1 MSNKLFS
8 PIQLGHMKLKNRI
21 VMAPMTRSRAINNI
35 PNAIMAQY
43 YGERASAGLIVTEG
57 VAPSA
62 DGCGYARIP
71 GLWSEEQI
79 NGWKSVTDNVHNKG
93 GLIFAQIMHTG
104 RASHKANMANGTTIM
119 APSAVKLSGEIYTDT
134 NGLMAY
140 ETPKAMTLQ
149 DIEQTQKD
157 YVQASINA
165 IKAGF
170 DGVEIH
176 GANGYLIDQFLNVAS
191 NQRTDHYGGAFEN
204 RNRFLTELLEQIV
217 IAIGADKVGLRIS
230 PFGVFNDM
238 GTSDDIHE
246 QYTALAKTSN
256 RLNLAYIHMVDLES
270 MGASHI
276 PASIKQQ
283 IRSTFN
289 GSYIL
294 SGGYDKNSAEK
305 DLELNQGELVAF
317 GRPFISNSNLVERL
331 EQGIEL
337 TPLNPDTFYTP
348 GEEGYLGY

>member
-8 PIQLGHMKLKNRI
+8 PINIGQMELKNRV

-43 YGERASAGLIVTEG
+43 YGERASAGLIITEG
-57 VAPSA
+57 IAPSPN
-62 DGCGYARIP
+62 GCGYARIP

-79 NGWKSVTDNVHNKG
+79 EGWKSVTDKVHQEG
-93 GLIFAQIMHTG
+93 GLVFAQIMHTG
-104 RASHKANMANGTTIM
+104 RVSNKENMSENAIVL
-119 APSAVKLSGEIYTDT
+119 APSAIKLSGEIYTDSK
-134 NGLMAY
+134 GLLPY
-140 ETPKAMTLQ
+140 EEPKAMTL
-149 DIEQTQKD
+149 DELKQTQQE

-176 GANGYLIDQFLNVAS
+176 GANGYLVDQFLNTAS
-191 NQRTDHYGGAFEN
+191 NQRTDDYGGNFEN
-204 RNRFLTELLEQIV
+204 RNRFLIELLEQV
-217 IAIGADKVGLRIS
+217 VEAIGADKVGLRIS
-230 PFGVFNDM
+230 PYGVFNDM
-238 GTSDDIHE
+238 GNSDDIHE
-246 QYTALAKTSN
+246 QYTAITEYAN
-256 RLNLAYIHMVDLES
+256 ELNLAYVHMVDLES

-276 PASIKQQ
+276 PSSIKQQ

-289 GSYIL
+289 GPYIL

-305 DLELNQGELVAF
+305 DLELNLGELVAF

-331 EQGIEL
+331 QKDIEL
-337 TPLNPDTFYTP
+337 TPLDPDTFYTP